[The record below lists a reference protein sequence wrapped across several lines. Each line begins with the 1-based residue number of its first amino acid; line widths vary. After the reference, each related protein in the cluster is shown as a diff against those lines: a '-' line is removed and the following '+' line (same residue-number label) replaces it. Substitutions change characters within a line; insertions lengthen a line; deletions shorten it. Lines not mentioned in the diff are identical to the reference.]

1 MFLYAHKQIETL
13 TQLVYAAMI
22 QHSYDEQTDT

>member
-13 TQLVYAAMI
+13 TQLVYAAMT